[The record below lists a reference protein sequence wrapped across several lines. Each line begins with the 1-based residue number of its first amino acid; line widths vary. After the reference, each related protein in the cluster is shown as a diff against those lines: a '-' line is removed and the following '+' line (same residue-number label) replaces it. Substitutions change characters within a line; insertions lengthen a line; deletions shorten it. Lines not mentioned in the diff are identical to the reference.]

1 MRPHFNSNDD
11 LVDYLVNQMYIES
24 DRVETAFR
32 NVDRA
37 RFVPEEMIG
46 DAYTDRPLS
55 IGEEATIS
63 APHMVAISTEL
74 LEPGRDQRILEI
86 GSGSGYQLAILAELA
101 DEVVGVEILP
111 RLVEKSRERLEGREN
126 VEIFQGSGFE
136 PVEGDFDRILYSC
149 GIDSFRKA
157 VPRLRQ
163 EGVIVA
169 PINEDGGQVLRR
181 YRDGEVTE
189 HSHVSFV
196 RFRED

>member
-1 MRPHFNSNDD
+1 M
-11 LVDYLVNQMYIES
+11 DYLVNQMYIES

-37 RFVPEEMIG
+37 RFVPEEMIE
-46 DAYTDRPLS
+46 DAYTDQPLS

-111 RLVEKSRERLEGREN
+111 GLVEKSRERLEGREN

-169 PINEDGGQVLRR
+169 PINEDGGQILRR
-181 YRDGEVTE
+181 YRDGDVTE